1 MPPERTP
8 PGAVIT
14 GCAGLSLSADESR
27 LFADTDP
34 FGFVLF
40 ARNIDSPGQ
49 VRALTDA
56 MRAAVGRAD
65 APVLIDQEGGRVARL
80 RPPHWRHPPPA
91 ARFGEMAR
99 RDPDA
104 AATAAEL
111 NSQLIAAELR
121 ALGITV
127 DCVPVLDVP
136 GPGMHE
142 VIGDRVYA
150 ETPGLVARLGRAA
163 CDGLLAGGVLPVIKH
178 MPGHGRART
187 DSHAELPVVD
197 APRAE
202 LEAVDF
208 APFRALADMP
218 WGMTAHVVYDAIDP
232 DQPATTSAA
241 VIEEVIRGWMGFDG
255 LLLSDDLCM
264 SALSGTPGARARAA
278 LEAGCDVALHCN
290 GTFEEMVAVAG
301 AAGSMSE
308 VAQTRARRAPVS
320 GDVSAFDVSAFDV
333 AAARSRLDELLGATA
348 AG

>member
-1 MPPERTP
+1 MDRAYRIQLASFRDRD
-8 PGAVIT
+8 AVDR
-14 GCAGLSLSADESR
+14 GWKA
-27 LFADTDP
+27 
-34 FGFVLF
+34 
-40 ARNIDSPGQ
+40 
-49 VRALTDA
+49 VRALADA

-80 RPPHWRHPPPA
+80 RPPHWRHPPSA

-111 NSQLIAAELR
+111 NGQLIAAELR

-136 GPGMHE
+136 GPGMHV
-142 VIGDRVYA
+142 VIGDRAYA
-150 ETPGLVARLGRAA
+150 ETADMVARLGRAT
-163 CDGLLAGGVLPVIKH
+163 CDGLLSGGVLPVIKH
-178 MPGHGRART
+178 IPGHGRARA

-218 WGMTAHVVYDAIDP
+218 WGMTAHVVYGAIDP
-232 DQPATTSAA
+232 DRPATTSAA
-241 VIEEVIRGWMGFDG
+241 VIGDVIRGWMGFDG

-264 SALSGTPGARARAA
+264 AALSGTPGARTRAA
-278 LEAGCDVALHCN
+278 LDAGCDVALHCN
-290 GTFEEMVAVAG
+290 GAFEDMVAVAE
-301 AAGSMSE
+301 AAGAMTE
-308 VAQTRARRAPVS
+308 AACARARRAPVS
-320 GDVSAFDVSAFDV
+320 GDVSAFDV
-333 AAARSRLDELLGATA
+333 AAARSRLDEMLGAMA

>member
-1 MPPERTP
+1 MPLERTP

-14 GCAGLSLSADESR
+14 GCAGQTLSADETR

-40 ARNIDSPGQ
+40 ARNIDNPDQ

-104 AATAAEL
+104 AATATEL
-111 NSQLIAAELR
+111 NSHLIAAELR

-136 GPGMHE
+136 GPGMHA
-142 VIGDRVYA
+142 VIGDRAYA
-150 ETPGLVARLGRAA
+150 ETADRVARLGRAA

-178 MPGHGRART
+178 MPGHGRARA

-218 WGMTAHVVYDAIDP
+218 WGMTAHVVYGAIDP
-232 DQPATTSAA
+232 DRPATTSAA
-241 VIEEVIRGWMGFDG
+241 VIGDVIRGWMGFDG

-264 SALSGTPGARARAA
+264 AALSGTPAARTRAA
-278 LEAGCDVALHCN
+278 LDAGCDVALHCN
-290 GTFEEMVAVAG
+290 GAFEDMVAVAE
-301 AAGSMSE
+301 AAGAMTE
-308 VAQTRARRAPVS
+308 AACARARRAPVS
-320 GDVSAFDVSAFDV
+320 GDVSAFDV
-333 AAARSRLDELLGATA
+333 AAARSRLDEMLGAMA

>member
-14 GCAGLSLSADESR
+14 GCAGQSLSEDERR

-40 ARNIDSPGQ
+40 ARNIDTPDQ
-49 VRALTDA
+49 VRALTGA

-80 RPPHWRHPPPA
+80 RPPHWRHPPSA

-111 NSQLIAAELR
+111 NGQLIAAELR

-136 GPGMHE
+136 GPGMHV
-142 VIGDRVYA
+142 VIGDRAYA
-150 ETPGLVARLGRAA
+150 ETADMVARLGRAT
-163 CDGLLAGGVLPVIKH
+163 CDGLLSGGVLPVIKH
-178 MPGHGRART
+178 IPGHGRARA

-218 WGMTAHVVYDAIDP
+218 WGMTAHVVYGAIDP
-232 DQPATTSAA
+232 DRPATTSSS
-241 VIEEVIRGWMGFDG
+241 VIAEIIRGWIGFDG

-264 SALSGTPGARARAA
+264 AALSGTPGARARMPVRNRLFAA
-278 LEAGCDVALHCN
+278 SVTN
-290 GTFEEMVAVAG
+290 TF
-301 AAGSMSE
+301 
-308 VAQTRARRAPVS
+308 
-320 GDVSAFDVSAFDV
+320 
-333 AAARSRLDELLGATA
+333 RSRSSAIIA
-348 AG
+348 

>member
-14 GCAGLSLSADESR
+14 GCAGQSLSEDERR

-40 ARNIDSPGQ
+40 ARNIDTPEQ
-49 VRALTDA
+49 VRGLTDA

-104 AATAAEL
+104 AAAATEL

-136 GPGMHE
+136 GPGMHA
-142 VIGDRVYA
+142 VIGDRAYA
-150 ETPGLVARLGRAA
+150 ETADMVARLGRAA

-178 MPGHGRART
+178 MPGHGRARA

-218 WGMTAHVVYDAIDP
+218 WGMTAHVVYSAIDP
-232 DQPATTSAA
+232 DRPATTSAA

-278 LEAGCDVALHCN
+278 LDAGCDVALHCN
-290 GTFEEMVAVAG
+290 GTFEELVAVAE
-301 AAGSMSE
+301 AAGSMTE
-308 VAQTRARRAPVS
+308 AAQTRARRAPVS
-320 GDVSAFDVSAFDV
+320 GDVSSFDV